1 MNLVEYAK
9 ITKCLN
15 KLDKLE
21 VEGPENLENLEGAK
35 AILED
40 LIEFKIFP
48 IFYVNEEKI
57 RPITSI
63 KTRDRNL
70 SSVTEERRVH
80 VITYEDHIPR

>member
-1 MNLVEYAK
+1 MNLLECEK

-21 VEGPENLENLEGAK
+21 VEGPKNLENLEGAK

-48 IFYVNEEKI
+48 
-57 RPITSI
+57 
-63 KTRDRNL
+63 NL

-80 VITYEDHIPR
+80 VVTYEDYIPR